1 MKVSLPLILFLTAA
15 MNSYGQYFQF
25 SQYNF
30 TNQRINPA
38 IVASSS
44 YAEASLINRN
54 QSTGGGFHLNS
65 NFFNASYPLI
75 NRKNIRWSGIGIS
88 LMDDRAGQTGLFT
101 TQEVSLSYALTI
113 PVAPRTSFSLG
124 FRGLHSRRKVD
135 LDNLYTGLQYV
146 PDRGFDENV
155 SSGENLGRLSGS
167 FNTFSAGIYWR
178 RENKKRMPLAS
189 FGLSFFD
196 FNKPDEAFL
205 DTPFGYSS
213 SWVGS
218 FSYLLAQRKKM
229 SFYPEV
235 LATLSAGRIAFNA
248 GVISSYELKSYR
260 KEPSDRID
268 IITKYRS
275 QDGPLIGLQFHK
287 GNLSFGA
294 SYDFPVISRRGSNHG
309 AFEIGVTLRRLVER
323 SPRSRNRGNG
333 QTKKGPVKTQEITS
347 REKTASSGD
356 SARTIGTR
364 NTGTP
369 NLSERLKSKQDSV
382 LAVARPGEISHE
394 PMILEKATL
403 HFNFTFNS
411 SELDEEAREYLDE
424 VVIALKDNPEMNLE
438 LTGHT
443 DNVGSAKFNLRLSIQ
458 RAETIREYLISQ
470 GIEEDR
476 VIAEGKGLTEPLN
489 GNKTE
494 EEKALNR
501 RVEMRIVYSR

>member
-1 MKVSLPLILFLTAA
+1 MKVFYFLLIIFTVSLD
-15 MNSYGQYFQF
+15 SYAQYFQF

-38 IVASSS
+38 VVAASS

-75 NRKNIRWSGIGIS
+75 NRRNMRWSGIGIS
-88 LMDDRAGQTGLFT
+88 MMDDRAGHTGLFT
-101 TQEVSLSYALTI
+101 TQEISLAYALTI
-113 PVAPRTSFSLG
+113 PVSPGTSFSLG

-155 SSGENLGRLSGS
+155 SSGENLGRLSHS

-178 RENKKRMPLAS
+178 KENKKRMPLAS

-196 FNKPDEAFL
+196 FNKPDESFL

-213 SWVGS
+213 SLVGS

-235 LATLSAGRIAFNA
+235 LCTFSAGRLAFNA
-248 GVISSYELKSYR
+248 GLISSYELKSYR
-260 KEPSDRID
+260 KSPSDRID

-275 QDGPLIGLQFHK
+275 HDGPLIGLQFHK
-287 GNLSFGA
+287 ENISFGA
-294 SYDFPVISRRGSNHG
+294 SYDFPIIARRGSNHG
-309 AFEIGVTLRRLVER
+309 AFEVGVSLRRLVER
-323 SPRSRNRGNG
+323 SPRSRNRSSKRNE
-333 QTKKGPVKTQEITS
+333 KPAANATQRTP
-347 REKTASSGD
+347 REKAPPVAD
-356 SARTIGTR
+356 STR
-364 NTGTP
+364 NVIAKESKTP
-369 NLSERLKSKQDSV
+369 NLSERLKSKQDSI

-394 PMILEKATL
+394 PMIMEKATL

-424 VVIALKDNPEMNLE
+424 VVIALRDNPEMNLE

-443 DNVGSAKFNLRLSIQ
+443 DNVGSAKFNLKLSIQ

-470 GIEEDR
+470 GIEEER
-476 VIAEGKGLTEPLN
+476 VTAEGKGLAEPLN
-489 GNKTE
+489 ENKTE